1 MSGYRE
7 LAVER
12 GSYSA
17 AGSYQIVDQGN
28 RIAIF
33 DFSSFVGVGTL
44 EEGLLKCKQE
54 CDKNDG
60 CKSFTFHEHD
70 EISNKKYQCHTYDK
84 EITGCEELRY
94 VKTER
99 PDLVNNT
106 QKPRTFYKHTCEF
119 CKE

>member
-17 AGSYQIVDQGN
+17 EGSYQIVDQGN

-33 DFSSFVGVGTL
+33 DFSRFVGVGTL
-44 EEGLLKCKQE
+44 EDGIHKCKEE
-54 CDKNDG
+54 CDKNRG

-70 EISNKKYQCHTYDK
+70 EINNKKYQCHTYDK
-84 EITGCEELRY
+84 KITGCEELRY

-99 PDLVNNT
+99 PDLVNNI
-106 QKPRTFYKHTCEF
+106 QKPRTFYKHACEF